1 MACDN
6 CKTGFKWGAESVG
19 KEAKLDNID
28 CYVTGD
34 NKDAAILIITDIFG
48 WTLPNIRILA
58 DHYAKEANATV
69 YVPDVFGGEVVD
81 PDAMSDPEKAKNFDV
96 MAFIGRNNKEIRYP
110 EIKQHAQT
118 LKSQYKKVAAIGFCY
133 GGWAVFKLG
142 ADPSLVDAISTAHPS
157 MLEKSEIE
165 NVKVPV
171 QVLSPENDQMYTE
184 ELKKATLETLP
195 KTGVQWEYIYFPG
208 LNHGFAARGNPNDQK
223 QKDGLERA
231 KRNAVNF
238 FNEFLH

>member
-1 MACDN
+1 MGTASNVTPDFLYIHQFLLQTSNMACDN

-19 KEAKLDNID
+19 KETKLDNID

-34 NKDAAILIITDIFG
+34 NKDAAILIITDVFG

-81 PDAMSDPEKAKNFDV
+81 PDAMSDPEKAKKFDV

-157 MLEKSEIE
+157 MLEKSE
-165 NVKVPV
+165 
-171 QVLSPENDQMYTE
+171 
-184 ELKKATLETLP
+184 
-195 KTGVQWEYIYFPG
+195 
-208 LNHGFAARGNPNDQK
+208 
-223 QKDGLERA
+223 
-231 KRNAVNF
+231 
-238 FNEFLH
+238 